1 MSLKLKPVIASYS
14 GESYTRIQQHLDETA
29 LDWIARVAQSP
40 RPEAEI
46 PVEKVA
52 ELVEMHVWTRQDGL
66 VRLATAVF
74 LRDDM
79 LNVLRVVTPVA
90 QEFAG
95 RIQQAGAAF
104 RRAPAEVTVF
114 LAGILGVVQGMGR
127 HLSQAGYGSAEW
139 KEYPGK
145 YARAKVDFDELC
157 DVYAAIGPD
166 TLNKTVLQGEYY
178 TAVFIG
184 PGGINFQSLL
194 FTENM
199 PQASKT
205 HASHLNRYLAGEY
218 ARLLLGQVNNEAL
231 AAAAEAAHLFDR
243 GKPRSAVITNDVMAE
258 YEVAVRVIIET
269 AAAYWEA
276 QMGILEELLRAT
288 TSGRQG
294 VPPGN
299 MQMHLWR
306 YIRRVVA
313 KALYESGFFTDSI
326 PQDGCLTVFYKNDV
340 ELIRQL
346 LV

>member
-1 MSLKLKPVIASYS
+1 MNMLLKPSIASYS
-14 GESYTRIQQHLDETA
+14 GDSYRRMKQDLDEYA
-29 LDWIARVAQSP
+29 LQIIAQVAQAP
-40 RPEAEI
+40 RPTADI
-46 PVEKVA
+46 LPPA
-52 ELVEMHVWTRQDGL
+52 LSNLIEMHVLQEQDGL
-66 VRLATAVF
+66 ARLATAVF

-79 LNVLRVVTPVA
+79 LNILGVVTPLA
-90 QEFAG
+90 MEFAG
-95 RIQQAGAAF
+95 RILEAGEAF
-104 RRAPAEVTVF
+104 RRAPAEATVF

-157 DVYAAIGPD
+157 DIYETIGPD
-166 TLNKTVLQGEYY
+166 ILNKTVLQGDHY

-194 FTENM
+194 FTEYLS
-199 PQASKT
+199 PAGQA
-205 HASHLNRYLAGEY
+205 HAHHVNRYLADEY
-218 ARLLLGQVNNEAL
+218 ARLVSGQIQDEAL
-231 AAAAEAAHLFDR
+231 AAAAEAAHLYQQ
-243 GKPRSAVITNDVMAE
+243 GQPRSAVITNEIMAE
-258 YEVAVRVIIET
+258 YEAAVRAIIET

-276 QMGILEELLRAT
+276 QMGVLEELLRAT

-313 KALYESGFFTDSI
+313 RALYDRGFFTDSI

-346 LV
+346 LL